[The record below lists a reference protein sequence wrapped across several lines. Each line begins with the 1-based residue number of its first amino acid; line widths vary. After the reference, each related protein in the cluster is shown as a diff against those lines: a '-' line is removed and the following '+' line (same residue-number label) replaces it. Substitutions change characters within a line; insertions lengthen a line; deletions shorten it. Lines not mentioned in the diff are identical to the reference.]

1 MYIYLKYIKSTQG
14 YFPFVCPYCPRNPKT
29 SNRPIIWTF
38 WHDYNLPKPVK
49 LAIDSWKHYNPEYD
63 ICIITKYNIDQ
74 YIRTDELPP
83 TFDKQII
90 QRKADIIRII
100 LLYKYGGVW
109 ADSTFFMCKPLK
121 LFPPEKP
128 YDISGYYIEK
138 FTTNPKYTIFENW
151 FFVAQKN
158 NLLIKLWKDEL
169 FKCLSFE
176 DDNAYVESV
185 LNDGVDLQGIPKKL
199 QAYLSIHV
207 AFQVVLPRCQTV

>member
-1 MYIYLKYIKSTQG
+1 
-14 YFPFVCPYCPRNPKT
+14 
-29 SNRPIIWTF
+29 
-38 WHDYNLPKPVK
+38 
-49 LAIDSWKHYNPEYD
+49 
-63 ICIITKYNIDQ
+63 
-74 YIRTDELPP
+74 
-83 TFDKQII
+83 
-90 QRKADIIRII
+90 
-100 LLYKYGGVW
+100 
-109 ADSTFFMCKPLK
+109 MCKPLK

-207 AFQVVLPRCQTV
+207 AFQVVLQKSNRKFNIEAMPASAKNGPFEYLAKNDWNTSKAINYLINENVTEMPNCLKLRGGERKVLMNKWDSIKRNSILGKLIEKVD